1 MEEEVFL
8 NSRQDV
14 WKYEESLF
22 VKWTG
27 EVFPRRE
34 IKILSP
40 FVVQDIHIVCLVRS
54 QNCSEPEI
62 TSTY

>member
-34 IKILSP
+34 IKIHSP
-40 FVVQDIHIVCLVRS
+40 FVV
-54 QNCSEPEI
+54 
-62 TSTY
+62 